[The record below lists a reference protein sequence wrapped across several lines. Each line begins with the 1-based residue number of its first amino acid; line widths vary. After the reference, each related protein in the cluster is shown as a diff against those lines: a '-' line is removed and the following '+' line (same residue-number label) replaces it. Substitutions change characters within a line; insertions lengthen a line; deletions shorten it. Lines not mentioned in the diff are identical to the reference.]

1 MAETFTVDTTPQTET
16 VVDESGSTE
25 GLTPDEQ
32 DSLQVGE
39 QIQEQTEQLYAGKYK
54 SAEELEKAYGE
65 LQKKLGDQ
73 GSEDSEATGDTEP
86 VESKEDSQ
94 ETKETEGVTEGY
106 LEDGSVDYSAV
117 NEQYGDQL
125 GDIFKNSNIDPWDIS
140 NHFHDNNGTIS
151 EEMYTSLENAGLSRA
166 SVDSYLAGRAVESG
180 YNTAESN
187 DISDATVNEIK
198 GYAGGEESYSNMVQ
212 WASENLES
220 GAVEAFDNIVNT
232 GSVDAIK
239 LAVNGLK
246 AQYQNSVGFEG
257 TMVTGKAPVEQKDIY
272 RSQAELVAAMSD
284 RRYDNDPAYRQD
296 VIARLERSDNL
307 SF

>member
-1 MAETFTVDTTPQTET
+1 MSETFTVDTTPQTET
-16 VVDESGSTE
+16 VVDESGSVE

-39 QIQEQTEQLYAGKYK
+39 QIQEQTEQLFAGKYK

-65 LQKKLGDQ
+65 LQKKLGEKGD
-73 GSEDSEATGDTEP
+73 EDSEEAGDSEPAEPEETTEEAEETTQP
-86 VESKEDSQ
+86 SAAAELITSASEEYASNDGKLSPETLEKFSSMSSQ
-94 ETKETEGVTEGY
+94 ELVEAYMKVQSN
-106 LEDGSVDYSAV
+106 LP
-117 NEQYGDQL
+117 QGDL
-125 GDIFKNSNIDPWDIS
+125 L
-140 NHFHDNNGTIS
+140 DNTG
-151 EEMYTSLENAGLSRA
+151 
-166 SVDSYLAGRAVESG
+166 
-180 YNTAESN
+180 

-198 GYAGGEESYSNMVQ
+198 NYAGGDESYNNMVQ

-246 AQYQNSVGFEG
+246 AQYQNAVGFEG
-257 TMVTGKAPVEQKDIY
+257 TMVTGKAPVQEKDVY

-284 RRYDNDPAYRQD
+284 RRYDTDPAYRQD
-296 VIARLERSDNL
+296 VIAKLERSDNL
-307 SF
+307 TF